1 MIPEQVDE
9 NDMIELDKLIDRLCD
24 RYTPEGV
31 KYLAHKRLSGY
42 HKDEWLAEQSIEGN
56 IQSSLNSFPS
66 TPLTSNNSCVFI
78 QTEYTDNKK
87 ITKLLL
93 HMDSINFIQLRDLTE
108 YCILHQFTCTI
119 KPTSWKSAFLVEIQK
134 RQESL
139 TEIKTVVERKS
150 LAEA

>member
-1 MIPEQVDE
+1 MIPEQVDQQ
-9 NDMIELDKLIDRLCD
+9 DMVALDKLIDRLCD

-66 TPLTSNNSCVFI
+66 TPLTSTDSSVFI
-78 QTEYTDNKK
+78 QTDQEGTLP

-119 KPTSWKSAFLVEIQK
+119 KPTSWKKAFLVEIQK

-139 TEIKTVVERKS
+139 TEIKTVLEAKS